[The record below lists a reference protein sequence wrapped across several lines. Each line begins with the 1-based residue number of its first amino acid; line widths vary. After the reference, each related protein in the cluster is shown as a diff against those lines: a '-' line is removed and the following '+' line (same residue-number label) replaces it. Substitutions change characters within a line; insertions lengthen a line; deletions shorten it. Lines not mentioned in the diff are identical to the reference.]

1 MSGGKHS
8 LIQVKF
14 EIYKNVTS
22 KRTVQKQLN
31 VELSISNNP
40 FWASQGVWQERYQN
54 RCAPKQVCKSCFS
67 SALQYLLHCC
77 CFKHLL

>member
-40 FWASQGVWQERYQN
+40 FWASQGCDKKDTKIGARLN
-54 RCAPKQVCKSCFS
+54 KFASHAFPPRCSISFIAVVSNTF
-67 SALQYLLHCC
+67 
-77 CFKHLL
+77 

>member
-22 KRTVQKQLN
+22 KRTAQKQLN

-40 FWASQGVWQERYQN
+40 FWASQGM
-54 RCAPKQVCKSCFS
+54 
-67 SALQYLLHCC
+67 
-77 CFKHLL
+77 